1 MTLPIG
7 LTPPA
12 TPPHQMWKPIAPVSL
27 LGKTKSEVLKPTSN
41 KAIQIEARPLP
52 SNMLCS
58 KPQTP
63 TTTPQTQP
71 FSLDHDYCL
80 PPKDPCQ
87 NEVGNRWN
95 VKQQPSIIIKTVEL
109 PPNKP
114 AQNSISKA
122 STSPLVT
129 EGAQINLRF
138 SQPSADKRCTSNSS
152 ALETP
157 DASPNR
163 PDSESSLLG
172 EAKCNRQKFVNY
184 SEHSSRQDRGRSKRR
199 YRVRSSS
206 SSESSS
212 ESSSRSC
219 SPPRKRSALM
229 WLCTYIMIRKECW
242 QHHRSRG
249 YCQTCIFTF
258 YRYRSRHSSSR
269 SSSSSRSRS
278 NSRSFSP
285 PRQREYSSS
294 RSGSWSRS
302 RSRSLSSDIGQRRW
316 NSHRRWPHVS
326 VLRSIFEILLV
337 FINVL
342 NLFLFS
348 FHVYFSYLIHQVK
361 NLKLK
366 WEHSLWQLVE
376 IKFTFILYFISV
388 IVNFISN
395 NLFFYGY
402 ILGKYNNRNVLILS
416 LALIRDLVSG
426 VHKIPMKIQ
435 KDAKRKQLWVFWS
448 RTMSRFF
455 SKAPWWFLTS

>member
-27 LGKTKSEVLKPTSN
+27 LGKTKSEVLKPTPN

-80 PPKDPCQ
+80 PSKDPCQ

-129 EGAQINLRF
+129 EGTQINLRI

-249 YCQTCIFTF
+249 YCQTCIFTDTGLVTQAAD
-258 YRYRSRHSSSR
+258 
-269 SSSSSRSRS
+269 
-278 NSRSFSP
+278 P
-285 PRQREYSSS
+285 V
-294 RSGSWSRS
+294 
-302 RSRSLSSDIGQRRW
+302 
-316 NSHRRWPHVS
+316 PH
-326 VLRSIFEILLV
+326 L
-337 FINVL
+337 
-342 NLFLFS
+342 
-348 FHVYFSYLIHQVK
+348 
-361 NLKLK
+361 
-366 WEHSLWQLVE
+366 
-376 IKFTFILYFISV
+376 
-388 IVNFISN
+388 
-395 NLFFYGY
+395 
-402 ILGKYNNRNVLILS
+402 
-416 LALIRDLVSG
+416 DLVPDPAQGHFPRPASESIQ
-426 VHKIPMKIQ
+426 VH
-435 KDAKRKQLWVFWS
+435 
-448 RTMSRFF
+448 
-455 SKAPWWFLTS
+455 APDRGAALDPDPSPLTSDKGVGIVIEGGHMFQCYVVSLRYY